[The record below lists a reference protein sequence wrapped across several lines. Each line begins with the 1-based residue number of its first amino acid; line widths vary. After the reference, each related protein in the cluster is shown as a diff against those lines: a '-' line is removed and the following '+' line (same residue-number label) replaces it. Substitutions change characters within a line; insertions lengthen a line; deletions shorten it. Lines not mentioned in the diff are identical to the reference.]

1 LKEILLYNNY
11 NDINSALLYE
21 FSFAIIVDILYVHT
35 IITFLQSKF
44 T

>member
-1 LKEILLYNNY
+1 M
-11 NDINSALLYE
+11 LYE
-21 FSFAIIVDILYVHT
+21 FSLAIIVDILYVHI